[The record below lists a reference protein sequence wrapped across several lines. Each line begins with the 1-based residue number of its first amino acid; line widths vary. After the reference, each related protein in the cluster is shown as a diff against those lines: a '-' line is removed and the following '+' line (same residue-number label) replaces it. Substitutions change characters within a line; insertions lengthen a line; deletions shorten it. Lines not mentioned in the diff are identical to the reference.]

1 MERESFETDLKL
13 AEYLYK
19 AWNQGQG
26 VAKSEL
32 ERRIWNDGKSHGRRF
47 DRYIFQHLGISTNKP
62 SRQTDKISNLKRQ
75 VRSLG
80 AHPIGDEPT
89 EIEIQLQHS
98 REACLS
104 ALRIWNDPTT
114 TFRTG
119 AFSLLFVTAWNSLAL
134 AKLQRDGI
142 EWRKMDSQDQPISD
156 GVEQALATGKLIHLA
171 FPDGDHHGLRENV
184 KFWIDLRNY
193 VAHHHLPDLPG
204 LDVSVIPYA
213 QAGLLNFEKQ
223 IVEKFGREYEL
234 AERLSVPLQ
243 LSGFRDP
250 DILTS
255 RRRAQSS
262 LPLNIQEL
270 LGRAAEAPPELLADT
285 TFVMRVAFIPV
296 VHSSG
301 RNPDAVAYFIRPEE
315 VSPELEKSLE
325 DYVILPKAS
334 RSPRPDKGAKVVV
347 SEVQRRIS
355 FRFNTNDHA
364 SVARYLK
371 VRPERRQPDKSLN
384 EIYCEY
390 LSAVNTYLYN
400 QAWIDRVVEQIE
412 TPEGF
417 REATGRNPVPK
428 EPKPL

>member
-1 MERESFETDLKL
+1 MERESFETDLEL

-47 DRYIFQHLGISTNKP
+47 DRYILQHLGISTNKP
-62 SRQTDKISNLKRQ
+62 SRQTDNISNLKRQ

-142 EWRKMDSQDQPISD
+142 EWRKMDPQGQPIIRD
-156 GVEQALATGKLIHLA
+156 GVEQALATDKLIHRA
-171 FPDGDHHGLRENV
+171 FSDGDHYGLRENI

-193 VAHHHLPDLPG
+193 VAHHHLPV

-255 RRRAQSS
+255 RQRAQSS
-262 LPLNIQEL
+262 LPLSIQAL
-270 LGRAAEAPPELLADT
+270 LGRAAEATPELLADE
-285 TFVMRVAFIPV
+285 TFIMRVAFIPV
-296 VHSSG
+296 VRSS
-301 RNPDAVAYFIRPEE
+301 NNSPDAVAYFVKPEE
-315 VSPELEKSLE
+315 VSSELAKSLE

-334 RSPRPDKGAKVVV
+334 RSPRPDKGAKDVV
-347 SEVQRRIS
+347 SEVQQRIP

-364 SVARYLK
+364 NVTRHLK
-371 VRPERRQPDKSLN
+371 VRPERGQPDRSLN

-390 LSAVNTYLYN
+390 VSAVKVYLYN
-400 QAWIDRVVEQIE
+400 QAWIDRVVERIE

-428 EPKPL
+428 KTETTIG